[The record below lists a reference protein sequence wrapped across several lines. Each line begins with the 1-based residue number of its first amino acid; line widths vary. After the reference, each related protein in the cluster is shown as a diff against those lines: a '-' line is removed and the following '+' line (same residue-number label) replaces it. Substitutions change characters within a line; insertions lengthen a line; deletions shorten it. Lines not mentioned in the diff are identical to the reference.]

1 MIKDK
6 ALTITLNH
14 APAVNEE
21 PMNARDKT
29 NTLIILTPEG
39 IEFSLQLAG
48 PITRCM
54 AWWIDMVSISV
65 LASLV
70 NTILVFIGL
79 FSGYL
84 AYAIAILSYFVISI
98 GYGIFFEWYWQGQTL
113 GKKFL
118 RLRVMDEQG
127 LRLQFNQIV
136 IRNLLRFVDSL
147 PAFYLVGGMSCLIS
161 KRAQRLGD
169 FVANTIV
176 VWNPRLDEPDL
187 DQLLGGK
194 YNSFRKHPHLEA
206 RLRQH
211 ISPAEA
217 RIALQALVRRDE
229 IEPAARVELFEN
241 LVSYFKSVVTFP
253 PEATDGISDEQY
265 IRNVV
270 DALFRPKTAT
280 KTV

>member
-1 MIKDK
+1 
-6 ALTITLNH
+6 
-14 APAVNEE
+14 
-21 PMNARDKT
+21 MNSQAKT
-29 NTLIILTPEG
+29 NSLIIITPEG

-54 AWWIDMVSISV
+54 AWWIDTISISV
-65 LASLV
+65 IFSIV
-70 NTILVFIGL
+70 NTILAFIGIL
-79 FSGYL
+79 SGNV
-84 AYAIAILSYFVISI
+84 AYALAILSYFVISI
-98 GYGIFFEWYWQGQTL
+98 GYWIFFEWYWQGQTI

-127 LRLQFNQIV
+127 LRLQFNQVV

-147 PAFYLVGGMSCLIS
+147 PVFYLVGGLSCLIS

-176 VWNPRLDEPDL
+176 VWNPRIDEPDL

-194 YNSFRKHPHLEA
+194 YNSFRKYPHLEA

-211 ISPAEA
+211 VSPAEA

-229 IEPAARVELFEN
+229 IEPGARVELFES
-241 LVSYFKSVVTFP
+241 LVSHFKSIVTFP

-270 DALFRPKTAT
+270 DALFRPKTTT
-280 KTV
+280 KKV